1 MKGRMYFSPGTNLKA
16 DENTFLPF
24 SDPISKHNICK
35 FSDDLTDNSLFEVV
49 NQKRTG
55 LYQD

>member
-1 MKGRMYFSPGTNLKA
+1 MYFSPGTNLKA

-24 SDPISKHNICK
+24 SDPKSKHNICK